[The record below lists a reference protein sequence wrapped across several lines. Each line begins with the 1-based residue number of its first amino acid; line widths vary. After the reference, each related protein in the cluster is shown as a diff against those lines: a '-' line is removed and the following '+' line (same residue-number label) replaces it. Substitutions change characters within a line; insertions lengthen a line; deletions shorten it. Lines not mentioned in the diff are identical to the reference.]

1 MARASRAKGVAGEHE
16 VAAIYTEHG
25 FEVRGLEGRGDHL
38 AIKSR
43 LSPVAATCFTC
54 SQDPSRIGEHA
65 ETLSLF
71 SEVKRQE
78 RLQLWQ
84 WLAQAQ
90 SEAPAG
96 TVPVVSFRRNRGQWY
111 ACLPLRDLLRLV

>member
-1 MARASRAKGVAGEHE
+1 MARASRAKGVAGERE
-16 VAAIYTEHG
+16 VAQVYAEHG
-25 FEVRGLEGRGDHL
+25 WTVRGLEGEGDHL
-38 AIKSR
+38 AIKR
-43 LSPVAATCFTC
+43 RDAADEDAYWYEPVT
-54 SQDPSRIGEHA
+54 I
-65 ETLSLF
+65 F

-78 RLQLWQ
+78 RLQLWA

-90 SEAPAG
+90 SEAPSG

>member
-38 AIKSR
+38 AIKDKLVIPPDYARNGVRSEM
-43 LSPVAATCFTC
+43 VT
-54 SQDPSRIGEHA
+54 
-65 ETLSLF
+65 LF

-90 SEAPAG
+90 SEAPSG

>member
-1 MARASRAKGVAGEHE
+1 MFREAG
-16 VAAIYTEHG
+16 G
-25 FEVRGLEGRGDHL
+25 EVRGLEGEGDHL
-38 AIKSR
+38 VRFARTDCDGMGMDCQVSTDY
-43 LSPVAATCFTC
+43 VT
-54 SQDPSRIGEHA
+54 
-65 ETLSLF
+65 LF

>member
-1 MARASRAKGVAGEHE
+1 MARPSRAKGVAGEHE

-38 AIKSR
+38 AIKR
-43 LSPVAATCFTC
+43 LNHGQRRELDTAL
-54 SQDPSRIGEHA
+54 I
-65 ETLSLF
+65 F

-90 SEAPAG
+90 SEAPSG

>member
-38 AIKSR
+38 AIKY
-43 LSPVAATCFTC
+43 LSTVPGHNVT
-54 SQDPSRIGEHA
+54 
-65 ETLSLF
+65 LF

-90 SEAPAG
+90 SEAPSG